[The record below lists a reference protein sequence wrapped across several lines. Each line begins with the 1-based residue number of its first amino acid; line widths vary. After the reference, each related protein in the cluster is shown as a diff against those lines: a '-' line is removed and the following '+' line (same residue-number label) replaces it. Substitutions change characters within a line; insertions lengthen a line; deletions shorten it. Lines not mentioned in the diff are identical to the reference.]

1 MTSPL
6 TISAP
11 YLFLF
16 FVVTV
21 GAQDFNEAIQA
32 AEERLAQ
39 KIEDS
44 IASKDAEIALLK
56 QRLNVILLIY
66 KVSQQVPNNFIAI
79 FQVLENK
86 ATKVIFSA
94 MKGPESGTNFYGDIT
109 YDHLVLNLGNGFNI
123 ENGIFT
129 VPISGT
135 YRFSFAGQ
143 SARGLAGPTYIYIKK
158 NGAKIYNIWDGN
170 GETHGDKNIS
180 YTWLMNLT
188 QNDKVN
194 LHTYNRLYARSD
206 YPVIFTGELIH
217 F

>member
-79 FQVLENK
+79 FQVLETK

-135 YRFSFAGQ
+135 YRFSFDSCLNFEIQ
-143 SARGLAGPTYIYIKK
+143 NSVKK
-158 NGAKIYNIWDGN
+158 LEFSKSF
-170 GETHGDKNIS
+170 K
-180 YTWLMNLT
+180 LT
-188 QNDKVN
+188 CKDRFPLQ
-194 LHTYNRLYARSD
+194 YSRQCWPQRLTSRYK
-206 YPVIFTGELIH
+206 PH
-217 F
+217 CPQ

>member
-56 QRLNVILLIY
+56 QRLNVIY

-79 FQVLENK
+79 FQVLE
-86 ATKVIFSA
+86 TKVIFSA

-143 SARGLAGPTYIYIKK
+143 SASSLAGPTYIYIKK

-170 GETHGDKNIS
+170 GENQRDKNIS

-217 F
+217 V

>member
-1 MTSPL
+1 MTSPVI
-6 TISAP
+6 ISAP

-79 FQVLENK
+79 FQVLETK

-143 SARGLAGPTYIYIKK
+143 SARLTFISRKMEQRFITSGMEMVKLMAIRIFPTP
-158 NGAKIYNIWDGN
+158 G
-170 GETHGDKNIS
+170 
-180 YTWLMNLT
+180 
-188 QNDKVN
+188 
-194 LHTYNRLYARSD
+194 
-206 YPVIFTGELIH
+206 
-217 F
+217 

>member
-79 FQVLENK
+79 FQVLE
-86 ATKVIFSA
+86 TKVIFSA

-143 SARGLAGPTYIYIKK
+143 SASKWAGQTYIYIKK

-170 GETHGDKNIS
+170 GENQRDKNIS

-217 F
+217 V

>member
-1 MTSPL
+1 MTSSL

-79 FQVLENK
+79 FQVSD
-86 ATKVIFSA
+86 FQ
-94 MKGPESGTNFYGDIT
+94 YC
-109 YDHLVLNLGNGFNI
+109 Y
-123 ENGIFT
+123 
-129 VPISGT
+129 
-135 YRFSFAGQ
+135 
-143 SARGLAGPTYIYIKK
+143 YIY
-158 NGAKIYNIWDGN
+158 
-170 GETHGDKNIS
+170 S
-180 YTWLMNLT
+180 
-188 QNDKVN
+188 
-194 LHTYNRLYARSD
+194 
-206 YPVIFTGELIH
+206 
-217 F
+217 